1 MRNIEIM
8 YADGVIGNKAILL
21 ALSTLTTGNINSKL
35 KDASK
40 AYKMKDVL
48 PSTHEYI
55 VPPLSEEELEAQKNR
70 QLFGFMATSPG
81 APKGFAERVANVSN
95 F

>member
-8 YADGVIGNKAILL
+8 FSDGAIGNKAILL

-35 KDASK
+35 KDSSK

-55 VPPLSEEELEAQKNR
+55 IPPLSEEELVMQKNR
-70 QLFGFMATSPG
+70 QLLSFMATSPG
-81 APKGFAERVANVSN
+81 APKDFVEKIL
-95 F
+95 